1 MTWSALSVRTA
12 SHTETSVELRERFP
26 RSIVQRQG
34 VGCSSLRHRRRHRR
48 SLKRSHRNRQR
59 CLLSRIYKCRIFRQ
73 TTLLSHLPKKGK
85 GFETAYVDT
94 ATAIQKENGLDDLKK
109 VAKAAGVSNEDLET
123 AIAQK
128 GHLAVP
134 VEVYAQSKASP
145 ELLES
150 VSFSADTD
158 SMARMKEHAK
168 EIREAM
174 TEAHEEAVKQQI
186 DIMEAILGEWFPVA
200 ENAGEDMKRRMER
213 EKDMAGAAILTRM
226 DNPMQ
231 GWHELYKKAKQA
243 RQAMLQPALDA
254 LARGM
259 KQGVDIIQNEDGS
272 GVRVSNN
279 EQWYRDFYKEHGRA
293 PTQTELLD
301 MARAMVAGEATAPK
315 VEGWW
320 LTNLSESEAKGMEQQ
335 KAELGQLDENMETL
349 ESIKERMKELDGVE
363 LKLTAGLTAEGYS
376 VYRRVM
382 ADLKSIGGRASKAAR
397 MNAVLLAR
405 HADLYAKVVAEKT
418 GKKFT
423 ALDYY
428 NTFMVQVGREGDA
441 VGGLN
446 QKEAE
451 KEKEAVRKQYA
462 GTAQWMKAPN
472 GKATNLTED
481 QWLAVRTP
489 AFKAWFGD
497 WEQVARLMLPRQA
510 KNLDEAAAAARSVV
524 GQDLTNSVLGIH
536 AILSNTNIAKMVSAS
551 ATRKSVDA
559 KIHAL
564 AVANVDHLFSRAT
577 AEYTHKDRDN
587 DRNIKQIHRLFSPF
601 VVGGKVFAAELTV
614 KELAQEKEGN
624 RLYSVEALE
633 IKEASRK
640 WNAAYNTTE
649 GVLTSFPQ
657 EAFDQIV
664 SKISEEVNKSSK
676 VVDENG
682 EPLVVYHATLSDF
695 TKFRPSESGLY
706 GKGIYLTA
714 DKEDT
719 SYTLKDKDWRVMEL
733 FANIQNPRDPEAM
746 ATQADIDAAKKEAL
760 DFFEKH
766 PFDKD
771 GTPASFVVNNLLF
784 WGMQPGKVKKSKL
797 TQILKDAFARKGV
810 AYQENDK
817 HDGAIIQ
824 RDGATWYTADQ
835 PNQVKSATGNTGAF
849 SAMDENIY
857 NQRAWVGSAAN
868 FDKFDLGYVG
878 TGEGAQVHG
887 YGLYSAQGRDV
898 AEGYK
903 ERLSALLNEAEE
915 AAPEYNYVEVIQ
927 FNGFRYE
934 KPEGYDLWAFEPGT
948 ADEVYVDDPAESAVL
963 EKLNEVQDISKA
975 RTFFEEELEAKR
987 KGEWGDTEYSED
999 TLEKAVAML
1008 SPENIQDENL
1018 EVSTEEPPEPEAF
1031 GGTLFEVEI
1040 PDDDVL
1046 LDEQKPLAE
1055 QPKKVLQG
1063 LRKALKSLSADE
1075 LRRFF
1080 RESAYGTEEYD
1091 KIQQE
1096 MQSLS
1101 TLVFAPIS
1109 VGRGGRFGK
1118 HALRSHGYSDADIAD
1133 FQANPE
1139 RGKQE
1144 AARLREEY
1152 APRIK
1157 ELQKQTRAFA
1167 TRYLRD
1173 EYVMQNRTGRN
1184 FYQALAAAYESDKEA
1199 SQALNKYGIEGI
1211 TYVGG
1216 RDGRCFVVF
1225 DDEAIDIIEKFNQRV
1240 RNANQGRIVKNS
1252 AGGRVIELF
1261 EGADASTF
1269 LHEMGHMFLMDL
1281 EDLARLE
1288 DAASKKDLATVDEW
1302 ASWHEGAAKDY
1313 EGSPWE
1319 EEFKAREQAIL
1330 DAHAAG
1336 DVLTE
1341 RRLKEEW
1348 RHERFARG
1356 FELYLREGKAPSSVL
1371 RSVFRKFKE
1380 FLRRIYK
1387 TAISLGAR
1395 PSAKVEAVM
1404 ARMVATEEEIRAA
1417 SLDER
1422 YRSVEEAGGEKLFT
1436 ESERET
1442 YERWRREAEEDAEEA
1457 LRVLV
1462 MRDLEERGR
1471 KEIAESV
1478 QEEERRAREALEKE
1492 PVYMAEAA
1500 MEASGDAD
1508 VVLHWFASR
1517 EDFLKERAKRKP
1529 LEEELKAHVQ
1539 GYAAKKEQE
1548 MIASHFTEEKIAEAM
1563 ESPEGYKK
1571 RLSLEAAAYRRK
1583 ERLLS
1588 RVGKKADA
1596 AMEEL
1601 EAALKAAPEH
1611 LDFTAEKDTEEA
1623 QKVQKAA
1630 ARLRYGAKWDA
1641 KESQEI
1647 DDLRRAGTRE
1657 EMAEKL
1663 GAFREK
1669 VQERRQKERGGKQRV
1684 QGEEEAS
1691 NWRAFEE
1698 ELLQRERVFRET
1710 AEGILRQRPLAESC
1724 NPNFYRQRE
1733 RRHARTAAKMVKAGR
1748 WDMARLAKENQAMSA
1763 ACAFAAERNKE
1774 KLEKLLAGV
1783 KKKLGAKTVRL
1794 AAQERYWLHH
1804 LAYFLRLK
1812 DRDAQVPAE
1821 GAKDLTTMFH
1831 GYEESLDVSAGDA
1844 PATLLNV
1851 LLSGEFSGYPSLT
1864 LDEFAGAV
1872 NVMNILYTVGRD
1884 MFKMKSIKGKDVQD
1898 IVAEIMA
1905 SKSRLAPKPVEE
1917 HAVAPDAGG
1926 VGYNDV
1932 LARVPGIGEKMA
1944 QIGQQGSLNM
1954 MKPELMASLLG
1965 EEAHRYMYG
1974 LYERAQMKEAELLGE
1989 SQRELERIFDGFSR
2003 KERRGWSARKI
2014 KAGKKMISKENVICM
2029 ALNWGTEINRLRL
2042 LDGIGETLDVPK
2054 LLEEHMTEKD
2064 WRAVQ
2069 EVWRHI
2075 DGFWKETAKT
2085 EERLNGVQL
2094 QKVAASPFRIR
2105 TADGTEVSLDG
2116 GYYPIRYNPEKSS
2129 KAHAQEVDEAAKRE
2143 MSGAQVLGTGRSFTK
2158 RRSSERIAR
2167 PLQLEFSVLQ
2177 DHLFNVIH
2185 NIAFRIPARDVYR
2198 LLHNPTLSSLQNFRS
2213 GFHDQALPQKKD

>member
-1 MTWSALSVRTA
+1 M
-12 SHTETSVELRERFP
+12 
-26 RSIVQRQG
+26 
-34 VGCSSLRHRRRHRR
+34 
-48 SLKRSHRNRQR
+48 
-59 CLLSRIYKCRIFRQ
+59 FRQ

-109 VAKAAGVSNEDLET
+109 VAKAAGVSDEDLET

-335 KAELGQLDENMETL
+335 KAELGQLDENIETL

-376 VYRRVM
+376 VYRRIM
-382 ADLKSIGGRASKAAR
+382 ADLKSIGGTASKAAR

-405 HADLYAKVVAEKT
+405 HADLYAKAITEKT

-428 NTFMVQVGREGDA
+428 HTFAIQAGREGDA
-441 VGGLN
+441 ADGLY
-446 QKEAE
+446 QRTVE

-462 GTAQWMKAPN
+462 GTALWMKAPN
-472 GKATNLTED
+472 GEATNLTED
-481 QWLAVRTP
+481 QWLTVRTP

-497 WEQVARLMLPRQA
+497 WEQVATQHALEESVPLTISKELFALEGKELRRAAKEVYQREYQKNGDAISVSTRDGRLIALGMRGFREIRSHSADSLVLRIVPNIREIVENGQFLFSGAVEKKNRNKVDNTRAFHYYAA
-510 KNLDEAAAAARSVV
+510 KVAIAGDEYYVRFVV
-524 GQDLTNSVLGIH
+524 REYTNQSLYYDHDLTTVETIEKDADFSANPDPKSGGEKSTSFIKNS
-536 AILSNTNIAKMVSAS
+536 IAKWWADV
-551 ATRKSVDA
+551 
-559 KIHAL
+559 
-564 AVANVDHLFSRAT
+564 
-577 AEYTHKDRDN
+577 KD
-587 DRNIKQIHRLFSPF
+587 I
-601 VVGGKVFAAELTV
+601 
-614 KELAQEKEGN
+614 
-624 RLYSVEALE
+624 
-633 IKEASRK
+633 
-640 WNAAYNTTE
+640 
-649 GVLTSFPQ
+649 
-657 EAFDQIV
+657 
-664 SKISEEVNKSSK
+664 KSSK

-682 EPLVVYHATLSDF
+682 EPLVVYHGSDADF
-695 TKFRPSESGLY
+695 DVFDRSKGRTNMDIQGMFFSPWELDSKGY
-706 GKGIYLTA
+706 GTNVRAFFLNVRNPANEGQGYKALNRYQGQNGAGIKA
-714 DKEDT
+714 RED
-719 SYTLKDKDWRVMEL
+719 L
-733 FANIQNPRDPEAM
+733 I
-746 ATQADIDAAKKEAL
+746 AAGFDGVNSSDEEFIA
-760 DFFEKH
+760 FE
-766 PFDKD
+766 
-771 GTPASFVVNNLLF
+771 
-784 WGMQPGKVKKSKL
+784 
-797 TQILKDAFARKGV
+797 
-810 AYQENDK
+810 
-817 HDGAIIQ
+817 
-824 RDGATWYTADQ
+824 
-835 PNQVKSATGNTGAF
+835 PNQIKSATDNTGAF

-857 NQRAWVGSAAN
+857 HQSNEIVSRA
-868 FDKFDLGYVG
+868 
-878 TGEGAQVHG
+878 E
-887 YGLYSAQGRDV
+887 
-898 AEGYK
+898 
-903 ERLSALLNEAEE
+903 ERL
-915 AAPEYNYVEVIQ
+915 
-927 FNGFRYE
+927 R
-934 KPEGYDLWAFEPGT
+934 
-948 ADEVYVDDPAESAVL
+948 ADEKSWNALIDRYDAAD
-963 EKLNEVQDISKA
+963 
-975 RTFFEEELEAKR
+975 KR
-987 KGEWGDTEYSED
+987 KW
-999 TLEKAVAML
+999 EKE
-1008 SPENIQDENL
+1008 EN
-1018 EVSTEEPPEPEAF
+1018 
-1031 GGTLFEVEI
+1031 GTLFHVMDVPLVLQILNIPYDSLHVFGSFFAHSVNKNHKGMTLDLLRQLPRKMADPLMITRGNKPDSYVFAVGLKDANGATIVVPVEI
-1040 PDDDVL
+1040 NKNVERDG
-1046 LDEQKPLAE
+1046 AT
-1055 QPKKVLQG
+1055 
-1063 LRKALKSLSADE
+1063 ANIINSA
-1075 LRRFF
+1075 
-1080 RESAYGTEEYD
+1080 
-1091 KIQQE
+1091 
-1096 MQSLS
+1096 
-1101 TLVFAPIS
+1101 
-1109 VGRGGRFGK
+1109 FGK
-1118 HALRSHGYSDADIAD
+1118 TAGKKGNKASLKWFEKQFNNNNVLYMNKKESITWLQSYWNGSPAIVATSNALFASIVSGNFQNVKTETDLEAVRRSSFGVY
-1133 FQANPE
+1133 
-1139 RGKQE
+1139 
-1144 AARLREEY
+1144 
-1152 APRIK
+1152 
-1157 ELQKQTRAFA
+1157 
-1167 TRYLRD
+1167 
-1173 EYVMQNRTGRN
+1173 
-1184 FYQALAAAYESDKEA
+1184 
-1199 SQALNKYGIEGI
+1199 
-1211 TYVGG
+1211 
-1216 RDGRCFVVF
+1216 
-1225 DDEAIDIIEKFNQRV
+1225 QRV

-1288 DAASKKDLATVDEW
+1288 DAASKRDLVTVDEW
-1302 ASWHEGAAKDY
+1302 AAWHEGAAKDY

-1341 RRLKEEW
+1341 KKLKEEW

-1356 FELYLREGKAPSSVL
+1356 FELYLREGKAPSSSL

-1478 QEEERRAREALEKE
+1478 QEEERRAREALEND

-1517 EDFLKERAKRKP
+1517 EDFLKERARRKS

-1539 GYAAKKEQE
+1539 AYAAKKEQE

-1623 QKVQKAA
+1623 QRVQKAA

-1657 EMAEKL
+1657 EMAERL

-1669 VQERRQKERGGKQRV
+1669 VQKKRQKERGGKQRV

-1748 WDMARLAKENQAMSA
+1748 WDMARLAKENQAMSS
-1763 ACAFAAERNKE
+1763 ACAFAAEQNKE

-1851 LLSGEFSGYPSLT
+1851 LLSGEFSGYSSLT

-1884 MFKMKSIKGKDVQD
+1884 MFKMKSIKGKDMQD
-1898 IVAEIMA
+1898 VVAEIMA

-1965 EEAHRYMYG
+1965 EEAHKYIYG
-1974 LYERAQMKEAELLGE
+1974 LYEKAQMQEAELLGE
-1989 SQRELERIFDGFSR
+1989 SQSELERAKYQGR
-2003 KERRGWSARKI
+2003 Q
-2014 KAGKKMISKENVICM
+2014 ENG
-2029 ALNWGTEINRLRL
+2029 LE
-2042 LDGIGETLDVPK
+2042 GE
-2054 LLEEHMTEKD
+2054 
-2064 WRAVQ
+2064 
-2069 EVWRHI
+2069 
-2075 DGFWKETAKT
+2075 
-2085 EERLNGVQL
+2085 
-2094 QKVAASPFRIR
+2094 
-2105 TADGTEVSLDG
+2105 
-2116 GYYPIRYNPEKSS
+2116 YYL
-2129 KAHAQEVDEAAKRE
+2129 H
-2143 MSGAQVLGTGRSFTK
+2143 GAQLGHGDKPQPAPGWARGRF
-2158 RRSSERIAR
+2158 
-2167 PLQLEFSVLQ
+2167 
-2177 DHLFNVIH
+2177 
-2185 NIAFRIPARDVYR
+2185 
-2198 LLHNPTLSSLQNFRS
+2198 
-2213 GFHDQALPQKKD
+2213 

>member
-1 MTWSALSVRTA
+1 M
-12 SHTETSVELRERFP
+12 
-26 RSIVQRQG
+26 
-34 VGCSSLRHRRRHRR
+34 
-48 SLKRSHRNRQR
+48 
-59 CLLSRIYKCRIFRQ
+59 
-73 TTLLSHLPKKGK
+73 
-85 GFETAYVDT
+85 
-94 ATAIQKENGLDDLKK
+94 LD
-109 VAKAAGVSNEDLET
+109 
-123 AIAQK
+123 
-128 GHLAVP
+128 
-134 VEVYAQSKASP
+134 
-145 ELLES
+145 
-150 VSFSADTD
+150 F
-158 SMARMKEHAK
+158 
-168 EIREAM
+168 
-174 TEAHEEAVKQQI
+174 
-186 DIMEAILGEWFPVA
+186 
-200 ENAGEDMKRRMER
+200 
-213 EKDMAGAAILTRM
+213 
-226 DNPMQ
+226 
-231 GWHELYKKAKQA
+231 
-243 RQAMLQPALDA
+243 
-254 LARGM
+254 
-259 KQGVDIIQNEDGS
+259 QNEDGS

-335 KAELGQLDENMETL
+335 KAELGQLDENIETL

-376 VYRRVM
+376 VYRRIM
-382 ADLKSIGGRASKAAR
+382 ADLKSIGGTASKAAR

-405 HADLYAKVVAEKT
+405 HADLYAKAITEKT

-428 NTFMVQVGREGDA
+428 HTFAIQAGREGDA
-441 VGGLN
+441 ADGLY
-446 QKEAE
+446 QRTVE

-462 GTAQWMKAPN
+462 GTALWMKAPN
-472 GKATNLTED
+472 GEATNLTED
-481 QWLAVRTP
+481 QWLTVRTP

-497 WEQVARLMLPRQA
+497 WEQVATQHALEESVPLTISKELFALEGKELRRAAKEVYQREYQKNGDAISVSTRDGRLIALGMRGFREIRSHSADSLVLRIVPNIREIVENGQFLFSGAVEKKNRNKVDNTRAFHYYAA
-510 KNLDEAAAAARSVV
+510 KVAIAGDEYYVRFVV
-524 GQDLTNSVLGIH
+524 REYTNQSLYYDHDLTTVETIEKDADFSANPDPKSGGEKPTPFVRNS
-536 AILSNTNIAKMVSAS
+536 IAKWWADV
-551 ATRKSVDA
+551 
-559 KIHAL
+559 
-564 AVANVDHLFSRAT
+564 
-577 AEYTHKDRDN
+577 KD
-587 DRNIKQIHRLFSPF
+587 I
-601 VVGGKVFAAELTV
+601 
-614 KELAQEKEGN
+614 
-624 RLYSVEALE
+624 
-633 IKEASRK
+633 
-640 WNAAYNTTE
+640 
-649 GVLTSFPQ
+649 
-657 EAFDQIV
+657 
-664 SKISEEVNKSSK
+664 KSSK

-719 SYTLKDKDWRVMEL
+719 SYTLKDKDWHVMEL

-857 NQRAWVGSAAN
+857 NQRAWVGSAAD

-887 YGLYSAQGRDV
+887 YGLYTAQGRDV

-915 AAPEYNYVEVIQ
+915 AAPEYDYVEVIQ

-948 ADEVYVDDPAESAVL
+948 SDEVYVDDPAENAVL

-987 KGEWGDTEYSED
+987 KGEWGETEYSED

-1018 EVSTEEPPEPEAF
+1018 EVSTEEPPEPETF

-1075 LRRFF
+1075 MRRFF
-1080 RESAYGTEEYD
+1080 QKSAYGTEEYD

-1109 VGRGGRFGK
+1109 VGRSGRFGK
-1118 HALRSHGYSDADIAD
+1118 QALLRHGYSDEDIAD

-1157 ELQKQTRAFA
+1157 EPQKQTRAFA
-1167 TRYLRD
+1167 TRYFRN
-1173 EYVMQNRTGRN
+1173 EYIMQNKTGRT
-1184 FYQALAAAYESDKEA
+1184 FYHALAAAYESDKEA

-1211 TYVGG
+1211 TYVGQQ
-1216 RDGRCFVVF
+1216 DGRCFVVF
-1225 DDEAIDIIEKFNQRV
+1225 DDEAIEIIEKFNQRV

-1288 DAASKKDLATVDEW
+1288 DAASKRDLATVDEW
-1302 ASWHEGAAKDY
+1302 AAWHEGAAKDY

-1319 EEFKAREQAIL
+1319 EEFKAREQEIL

-1341 RRLKEEW
+1341 KKLKEEW

-1356 FELYLREGKAPSSVL
+1356 FELYLREGKAPSSSL

-1478 QEEERRAREALEKE
+1478 QEEERRAREALEND

-1517 EDFLKERAKRKP
+1517 EDFLKERARRKS

-1539 GYAAKKEQE
+1539 AYAAKKEQE

-1623 QKVQKAA
+1623 QRVQKAA

-1657 EMAEKL
+1657 EMAERL

-1669 VQERRQKERGGKQRV
+1669 VQKKRQKERGGKQRV

-1748 WDMARLAKENQAMSA
+1748 WDMARLAKENQAMSS
-1763 ACAFAAERNKE
+1763 ACAFAAEQNKE

-1851 LLSGEFSGYPSLT
+1851 LLSGEFSGYSSLT

-1884 MFKMKSIKGKDVQD
+1884 MFKMKSIKGKDMQD
-1898 IVAEIMA
+1898 VVAEIMA

-1965 EEAHRYMYG
+1965 EEAHKYIYG
-1974 LYERAQMKEAELLGE
+1974 LYEKAQMQEAELLGE
-1989 SQRELERIFDGFSR
+1989 SQSELERAKYQGR
-2003 KERRGWSARKI
+2003 Q
-2014 KAGKKMISKENVICM
+2014 ENG
-2029 ALNWGTEINRLRL
+2029 LE
-2042 LDGIGETLDVPK
+2042 GE
-2054 LLEEHMTEKD
+2054 
-2064 WRAVQ
+2064 
-2069 EVWRHI
+2069 
-2075 DGFWKETAKT
+2075 
-2085 EERLNGVQL
+2085 
-2094 QKVAASPFRIR
+2094 
-2105 TADGTEVSLDG
+2105 
-2116 GYYPIRYNPEKSS
+2116 YYL
-2129 KAHAQEVDEAAKRE
+2129 H
-2143 MSGAQVLGTGRSFTK
+2143 GAQLGHGDKPQPAPGWARGRF
-2158 RRSSERIAR
+2158 
-2167 PLQLEFSVLQ
+2167 
-2177 DHLFNVIH
+2177 
-2185 NIAFRIPARDVYR
+2185 
-2198 LLHNPTLSSLQNFRS
+2198 
-2213 GFHDQALPQKKD
+2213 

>member
-1 MTWSALSVRTA
+1 M
-12 SHTETSVELRERFP
+12 
-26 RSIVQRQG
+26 
-34 VGCSSLRHRRRHRR
+34 
-48 SLKRSHRNRQR
+48 
-59 CLLSRIYKCRIFRQ
+59 FRQ

-231 GWHELYKKAKQA
+231 GWHELYKKAKQS

-428 NTFMVQVGREGDA
+428 HTFMVQAGREGDA

-481 QWLAVRTP
+481 QWLTVRTP

-497 WEQVARLMLPRQA
+497 WEKRAVAEELQGLSPLNVLPTG
-510 KNLDEAAAAARSVV
+510 KKLGKKEAEQIFSEFGDIWNKRYGTYALFPKSTV
-524 GQDLTNSVLGIH
+524 GKILRHKGFDISQILEVIPHLFETSVLAFTEPEYIKRGH
-536 AILSNTNIAKMVSAS
+536 KAHPNILAYHHYVNKFMA
-551 ATRKSVDA
+551 D
-559 KIHAL
+559 
-564 AVANVDHLFSRAT
+564 
-577 AEYTHKDRDN
+577 
-587 DRNIKQIHRLFSPF
+587 
-601 VVGGKVFAAELTV
+601 GKVYYIRFSLMEEKTRRTRSEKRILHSTAISDVRVYEENQKDASFQRIRVIDPGEGSETPFLDYKLSDFLSSV
-614 KELAQEKEGN
+614 K
-624 RLYSVEALE
+624 
-633 IKEASRK
+633 
-640 WNAAYNTTE
+640 
-649 GVLTSFPQ
+649 
-657 EAFDQIV
+657 DC
-664 SKISEEVNKSSK
+664 SK

-857 NQRAWVGSAAN
+857 NQRAWVGSAAD

-915 AAPEYNYVEVIQ
+915 AAPEYDYVEVIQ

-987 KGEWGDTEYSED
+987 KGEWGETEYSED

-1075 LRRFF
+1075 MRRFF
-1080 RESAYGTEEYD
+1080 QKSAYGTEEYD

-1118 HALRSHGYSDADIAD
+1118 QALLRHGYSDEDIAD

-1157 ELQKQTRAFA
+1157 ELQKKIRAFT

-1252 AGGRVIELF
+1252 AGRRVIELF

-1588 RVGKKADA
+1588 RVSKKADA

-1851 LLSGEFSGYPSLT
+1851 LLSGEFSGYSSLT

-1932 LARVPGIGEKMA
+1932 LARVPGLGEKMA

-1954 MKPELMASLLG
+1954 MKPELMEKVLSRENLNRAFKRVKKNKG
-1965 EEAHRYMYG
+1965 AAGVDGMTIEETQAHLKKG
-1974 LYERAQMKEAELLGE
+1974 NHAKELV
-1989 SQRELERIFDGFSR
+1989 ERI
-2003 KERRGWSARKI
+2003 RRGKYTPQPVRS
-2014 KAGKKMISKENVICM
+2014 V
-2029 ALNWGTEINRLRL
+2029 
-2042 LDGIGETLDVPK
+2042 GIPK
-2054 LLEEHMTEKD
+2054 
-2064 WRAVQ
+2064 
-2069 EVWRHI
+2069 
-2075 DGFWKETAKT
+2075 
-2085 EERLNGVQL
+2085 
-2094 QKVAASPFRIR
+2094 P
-2105 TADGTEVSLDG
+2105 DG
-2116 GYYPIRYNPEKSS
+2116 GERKLGIPTVIDRTIQQAITQQLVPIYEPLFAEGSYGYRPGRSAKDAIRKVKEYAERGYTYAVALDLSKYFDTLNHEILLQLLRKNVKDERVIQLIKRYLKSGIMEKGVVREREEGSPQGGNLSPLLANIYLNEFDQEYAKRGVPCIRYADDIVLLAKSKRAAQRIMVKSTAYLEGKLKLKVNQEKSRTVS
-2129 KAHAQEVDEAAKRE
+2129 VFATKH
-2143 MSGAQVLGTGRSFTK
+2143 FT
-2158 RRSSERIAR
+2158 RRWCRQR
-2167 PLQLEFSVLQ
+2167 LHKFS
-2177 DHLFNVIH
+2177 
-2185 NIAFRIPARDVYR
+2185 
-2198 LLHNPTLSSLQNFRS
+2198 
-2213 GFHDQALPQKKD
+2213 